1 MTSLTPWATAPAPA
15 EVPEGMQMLLS
26 AYVRLQR
33 ASDAAA
39 DRLARLCDVP
49 EVDLRGLV
57 YVAGSQGL
65 TPKDLGRELGLT
77 SGSVTG
83 LVDRMQQ
90 SGWAQRVPHP
100 DDRRSTI
107 IEVTAAGLQLVA
119 EIGAVWAGAFAG
131 VVAPADAPLI
141 SRALESMGKALSD
154 LDVNAVA
161 SGSSTLGAVK
171 G

>member
-1 MTSLTPWATAPAPA
+1 
-15 EVPEGMQMLLS
+15 MLLS

>member
-1 MTSLTPWATAPAPA
+1 MTTSLSTSVAPVLT
-15 EVPEGMQMLLS
+15 EVPESMQTLLT

-39 DRLARLCDVP
+39 DRLARLCEVP
-49 EVDLRGLV
+49 EIDLRGLV
-57 YVAGSQGL
+57 YIAGSQGL

-100 DDRRSTI
+100 EDRRSTI
-107 IEVTAAGLQLVA
+107 IEATPVGLQLVS

-141 SRALESMGKALSD
+141 SRALESMGRALAD
-154 LDVNAVA
+154 LDVTAVTSGSPTLAAVA
-161 SGSSTLGAVK
+161 D
-171 G
+171 